1 MFQIIENWEKR
12 KVIDSISIEG
22 LVDRVRNPTT
32 DFLQKVEEIRKYP
45 RKSKEYE
52 KIKKTLPCFTT
63 AFNFNGYIS
72 NKNLGKATGYL
83 YLDVDNV
90 DEIKLDH
97 PSVVFYCKSISGK
110 GYSIIVGVKG
120 ITPENIKE
128 ATRAVAQELDIEL
141 DEGAISKDRLT
152 ILSYDINSYYN
163 PQHTYLYYSNNEV
176 SCTPNGDITSI
187 NIISNDYKGYKIRKN
202 NLPDILENVDF
213 NGELFKKFEDGKIGY
228 TTLTTPFNEVKDGY
242 RNSTMNTICYLMKG
256 LNPHLDKETTF
267 SYLQSINSARFSPPL
282 SDIEISSIINSIF
295 RIDKITLYPN
305 TFRTYLYNPDY
316 SLTTKEKRSV
326 TMKDIHKQ
334 RKDKTLQ
341 EIEDCIGDWDFS
353 VGKITHRKLVEES
366 KKNKKTIARYY
377 PQLKQKINILNLS
390 KSNK

>member
-22 LVDRVRNPTT
+22 LVERVRNPSK
-32 DFLQKVEEIRKYP
+32 DFLEKVEEIRKYP
-45 RKSKEYE
+45 RKSKQYE
-52 KIKKTLPCFTT
+52 NIKKTLPCFTT

-83 YLDVDNV
+83 YLDIDNV

-120 ITPENIKE
+120 VTPENIKE

-152 ILSYDINSYYN
+152 ILSYDVNSYYN
-163 PQHTYLYYSNNEV
+163 PDHTYLYYSNNEV
-176 SCTPNGDITSI
+176 NCTPNSNITLLTY
-187 NIISNDYKGYKIRKN
+187 ISNDYKGYKIRKN
-202 NLPDILENVDF
+202 NLSDITEKIDF
-213 NGELFKKFEDGKIGY
+213 KGELFKKFEGDKVGY
-228 TTLTTPFNEVKDGY
+228 TTLTTPFNEVKEGK
-242 RNSTMNTICYLMKG
+242 RNCTMNTICYLMKG
-256 LNPHLDKETTF
+256 LNTDLDKQSTL
-267 SYLQSINSARFSPPL
+267 SYLQSINSAKFFPPL
-282 SDIEISSIINSIF
+282 EDNELQAIIDSIF
-295 RIDKITLYPN
+295 KIESIVLYPN

-316 SLTTKEKRSV
+316 SLTTKEKRSL
-326 TMKDIHKQ
+326 TMKAIHKE
-334 RKDKTLQ
+334 RRDKTSS
-341 EIEDCIGDWDFS
+341 EIEACIDAWDFS
-353 VGKITHRKLVEES
+353 LGKITHRKLVTIS

-390 KSNK
+390 QSNK